1 MRSPTPMR
9 TPSRLVLAARAALFA
24 ACGACT
30 TRPPAAPVAPPKPV
44 EATSVEKTA
53 SSKVTLKLNPAW
65 ATCHSG
71 FVPAGEQ
78 PAAVA
83 SALALTCGA
92 VTHFHKVG
100 EAFAG
105 SQAAAAAPQAYRWS
119 AKAGHC
125 YRAYG
130 AGAPSIKTMDVF
142 IKDSAGRRRRDGRG
156 EYRRWVWRLRCGAL
170 GRLRGR
176 ASVTRGGARRSGPS
190 GRRGA
195 PGRSR
200 RRCR

>member
-1 MRSPTPMR
+1 MR
-9 TPSRLVLAARAALFA
+9 TPSRLVLAACAALFA
-24 ACGACT
+24 ACGACST
-30 TRPPAAPVAPPKPV
+30 PPPAAAVAPPRTV

-142 IKDSAGRRRRDGRG
+142 IKDSAGIVLGQSASDDRAPVALDAGAVCFKEDDDAAVVVSIGDGS
-156 EYRRWVWRLRCGAL
+156 GAYAVEL
-170 GRLRGR
+170 WGD
-176 ASVTRGGARRSGPS
+176 
-190 GRRGA
+190 
-195 PGRSR
+195 
-200 RRCR
+200 